1 MLYPLNYIIKRGEVM
16 NSVVIVSAGKGSR
29 MKADI
34 NKQFLKI
41 GDKEVIAHTI
51 DKFYNN
57 KNIEEIVIVIREDEK
72 EFFEENIINKYG
84 YENIKIAFGGKERHD
99 SVYNGLKQVN
109 KKCEIVLIHDGAR
122 PFVTN
127 EIIENSIECSKKHN
141 SAIVGVPVKDTIK
154 IVNENNNVVD
164 TPNRSTLWSIQTPQ
178 VFDYSLIMK
187 AHEKA
192 KEDKYYGT
200 DDSMLMEYLGYNV
213 KVVEGSYN
221 NIKITTPEDLKIAEE
236 ILREN

>member
-1 MLYPLNYIIKRGEVM
+1 M
-16 NSVVIVSAGKGSR
+16 NSVVIVSAGRGSR

-41 GDKEVIAHTI
+41 GDKEVIAHII

-57 KNIEEIVIVIREDEK
+57 ENIGEIIIVVREDEK
-72 EFFEENIINKYG
+72 EFFQENVIDKYG
-84 YENIKIAFGGKERHD
+84 YKNIKIAFGGKERQD
-99 SVYNGLKQVN
+99 SVYNGLKALDKN
-109 KKCEIVLIHDGAR
+109 CEIVLIHDGAR
-122 PFVTN
+122 PFVTD
-127 EIIENSIECSKKHN
+127 EIIEKSIECAQKYN
-141 SAIVGVPVKDTIK
+141 CAIVGVPVKDTIK
-154 IVNENNNVVD
+154 IVNENNDVCD
-164 TPNRSTLWSIQTPQ
+164 TPSRNKLWSIQTPQ

-192 KEDKYYGT
+192 KVDKYYGT

-236 ILREN
+236 ILR

>member
-1 MLYPLNYIIKRGEVM
+1 M

-57 KNIEEIVIVIREDEK
+57 KNIGEIIIVVREDEK
-72 EFFEENIINKYG
+72 EFFQENIINKYG
-84 YENIKIAFGGKERHD
+84 YKNIKIAFGGKERQD
-99 SVYNGLKQVN
+99 SVYNGLKEADE
-109 KKCEIVLIHDGAR
+109 KCEIVLIHDGAR

-127 EIIENSIECSKKHN
+127 EIIDKSIEGAKEYKST
-141 SAIVGVPVKDTIK
+141 IVGVPVKDTIK
-154 IVNENNNVVD
+154 IVDENKDVCD
-164 TPNRSTLWSIQTPQ
+164 TPNRSRLWAIQTPQ
-178 VFDYSLIMK
+178 VFDYSLIVK

-192 KEDKYYGT
+192 KNNKYYGT
-200 DDSMLMEYLGYNV
+200 DDSMLMEYLGYDV
-213 KVVEGSYN
+213 KVIEGSYD

-236 ILREN
+236 ILRQN

>member
-1 MLYPLNYIIKRGEVM
+1 M

-29 MKADI
+29 MKANI

-41 GDKEVIAHTI
+41 RDKEVIAHTI

-57 KNIEEIVIVIREDEK
+57 KNIKEIIIVIREDEK
-72 EFFEENIINKYG
+72 EFFDENIIKKYR
-84 YENIKIAFGGKERHD
+84 YKNIKIAFGGKERQD
-99 SVYNGLKQVN
+99 SVYNGLKEVDEN
-109 KKCEIVLIHDGAR
+109 CEIVLIHDGAR
-122 PFVTN
+122 PFVSN
-127 EIIENSIECSKKHN
+127 EIIEKSIENAKKYN

-154 IVNENNNVVD
+154 IVNEDNDVVN
-164 TPNRSTLWSIQTPQ
+164 TPNRSRLWSIQTPQ

-192 KEDKYYGT
+192 KNDKYYGT

-213 KVVEGSYN
+213 RVVEGEYN

-236 ILREN
+236 ILR

>member
-1 MLYPLNYIIKRGEVM
+1 M
-16 NSVVIVSAGKGSR
+16 NSVVIVSAGRGSR

-57 KNIEEIVIVIREDEK
+57 ENIGEIIIVVRENEK
-72 EFFEENIINKYG
+72 EFFQENIIDKYE
-84 YENIKIAFGGKERHD
+84 YKNIKIAFGGKERQD
-99 SVYNGLKQVN
+99 SVYNGLKALDKN
-109 KKCEIVLIHDGAR
+109 CEIVLIHDGAR
-122 PFVTN
+122 PFVTD
-127 EIIENSIECSKKHN
+127 EIIEKSIECAQKYSC
-141 SAIVGVPVKDTIK
+141 AIVGVPVKDTIK
-154 IVNENNNVVD
+154 IVNENNDVCN
-164 TPNRSTLWSIQTPQ
+164 TPSRNTLWSIQTPQ

-192 KEDKYYGT
+192 KVDKYYGT

-236 ILREN
+236 ILR